1 MYLQHVWRAHVNFC
15 DDDED
20 GNAEGQGQAQM
31 LLGHAN
37 DTRVGSDHQHT
48 KIWNEK
54 KELKIN
60 FHNKKDPNICL
71 ENSSWIKNYYVIFL
85 CP

>member
-1 MYLQHVWRAHVNFC
+1 MYLQNVWRAHVDFC

-37 DTRVGSDHQHT
+37 DTRVGSDHQHA

-54 KELKIN
+54 K
-60 FHNKKDPNICL
+60 
-71 ENSSWIKNYYVIFL
+71 
-85 CP
+85 